1 MPQSRHNRREFIH
14 LTGAAAAGIAGAA
27 LPIGITPTQAA
38 AQAALSGGRDPDLI
52 VVNAKVY
59 TMDPRAPR
67 AEAFAV
73 TGGRFTAVGSTSDI
87 KGLAGKNTQ
96 TFDAK
101 GMTVVPGFIDCHNH
115 AGGEVLLNEVLV
127 GNPFEVEFVSI
138 RSIIGKLRERAQ
150 QTPPGTWV
158 EGFFFDDTKL
168 SDKRALNIHDLD
180 EVSTEHPV
188 IVRHRGGHTYFYNS
202 KAFEMAGVTKD
213 TPNPMG
219 GTYDKDEKGELNG
232 RVTDL
237 ASAPFNKVGDAAHIH
252 AGRDRAARPR
262 RRGPHLETVRALR
275 PDQRAPSRAATCRR
289 CRTSARAANCKH
301 RISYETSGRALEAM
315 ISAGMQT
322 GFGDE
327 WIKFGATSEHTVDG
341 SFSER
346 TMALSTPYPGV
357 TPPYKG
363 NVTETQ
369 DTLNE
374 WVERVH
380 RAGIQVNCH
389 ANGDVAIDMYLT
401 AVERA
406 LKLVPR
412 AERAAEDHALHAG
425 ESPIWFARIKAIG
438 AVPALFTTY
447 AYYNPDKFVYY
458 GEEMMKNCM
467 AFRSLLDAGVY
478 ACGRLRLQPGPVR
491 AADGH
496 PGHGHAQG
504 LGRQGL
510 GREPEDQRQRSDRR
524 QHLQRRVG
532 LRRRGDQGIDH
543 RRQARRLRRP
553 RRRSAHR
560 RCREDQGHP
569 DRAHRRRRERFRIR
583 RKARQKAQ
591 GKRHKARTK
600 HSHEVSGRTA
610 ERTRC
615 RRVPFA
621 LCLLTFIYFGARP
634 RDRFSRRAMPGRRPI
649 PLPSWRARASRP
661 RTWQSRAAAHR
672 ITRRP

>member
-1 MPQSRHNRREFIH
+1 MTQDRHSRRSF
-14 LTGAAAAGIAGAA
+14 LTATSASLAAIAGAPELA
-27 LPIGITPTQAA
+27 AHVEA
-38 AQAALSGGRDPDLI
+38 AQQAPGGAGGRDPDLI

-59 TMDPRAPR
+59 TMDPQAPR

-101 GMTVVPGFIDCHNH
+101 GMTVVPGFIDTHNH

-138 RSIIGKLRERAQ
+138 RSIIGKLRERALQ
-150 QTPPGTWV
+150 LPPGTWV

-168 SDKRALNIHDLD
+168 TDKRALNIHDLD
-180 EVSTEHPV
+180 EVSKDHPV

-202 KAFEMAGVTKD
+202 KAFEMAGITKG

-237 ASAPFNKVGDAAHIH
+237 ASAPFNKVGDRRTYSATETEQRARDGIAHISKQFTRYGLTTVH
-252 AGRDRAARPR
+252 HEGGNLQAMQD
-262 RRGPHLETVRALR
+262 VRARGDL
-275 PDQRAPSRAATCRR
+275 
-289 CRTSARAANCKH
+289 KH
-301 RISYETSGRALEAM
+301 RISFETSGRVLEAM
-315 ISAGMQT
+315 ITAGIQT
-322 GFGDE
+322 GFGDD

-346 TMALSTPYPGV
+346 TMAISTPYPNV

-369 DTLNE
+369 KTLDE

-401 AVERA
+401 AAERA
-406 LKLVPR
+406 LKAVPR
-412 AERAAEDHALHAG
+412 PNARPKITHCTLVNADL
-425 ESPIWFARIKAIG
+425 IRRIKAIE

-447 AYYNPDKFVYY
+447 AFYNPDKFVYY

-467 AFRSLLDAGVY
+467 AFRSLLDAGIH
-478 ACGRLRLQPGPVR
+478 AAAGSDFSPGPFAPLMGIQGMVTRKGWDGKIWGANQKVSVSEAIAINTFNGAWASGEESLKGSITTGKLADYVVLADDPHTIDPEKIKDIQIVR
-491 AADGH
+491 TV
-496 PGHGHAQG
+496 
-504 LGRQGL
+504 
-510 GREPEDQRQRSDRR
+510 
-524 QHLQRRVG
+524 VG
-532 LRRRGDQGIDH
+532 GSISY
-543 RRQARRLRRP
+543 QA
-553 RRRSAHR
+553 
-560 RCREDQGHP
+560 
-569 DRAHRRRRERFRIR
+569 
-583 RKARQKAQ
+583 
-591 GKRHKARTK
+591 
-600 HSHEVSGRTA
+600 
-610 ERTRC
+610 
-615 RRVPFA
+615 
-621 LCLLTFIYFGARP
+621 
-634 RDRFSRRAMPGRRPI
+634 
-649 PLPSWRARASRP
+649 
-661 RTWQSRAAAHR
+661 
-672 ITRRP
+672 